1 MPLPAG
7 IRIRVA
13 RRGDR
18 DAIYNLLSEVGV
30 RIPPPDQSNT
40 LSWIVSHPESEILLA
55 VDSLDRAVG
64 LLSFSH
70 RPELRVGGRIGTIDE
85 LVVASSMRRKGIAG
99 ALVEKAQAR
108 ARMLGCK
115 RVEIPVR
122 DAAARDFLRRR
133 EFTTSGFELMG
144 WNNPSG

>member
-30 RIPPPDQSNT
+30 RISPPDQSNT

-55 VDSLDRAVG
+55 VDALDRAVG
-64 LLSFSH
+64 VLSFSH
-70 RPELRVGGRIGTIDE
+70 RPELRVGGRIGTIDA
-85 LVVASSMRRKGIAG
+85 LVVASSMRRRGIAG
-99 ALVEKAQAR
+99 GLLEKVQAR

-122 DAAARDFLRRR
+122 DAATREFLRRR
-133 EFTTSGFELMG
+133 EFSTSGFELMG
-144 WNNPSG
+144 WDNPSG